1 MIIFKG
7 DYIKTYKSEEFH
19 QVVYVFIDFK
29 ALGSP
34 EYIVLDNGELIK
46 MTAYTVHPEKI
57 IKEIKTCKE
66 ITGHDFEEY
75 QEINAEYFDDVI
87 AKVEKQLSELASA
100 GESYTVEA

>member
-1 MIIFKG
+1 MILFKG
-7 DYIKTYKSEEFH
+7 DYIKTYESDEFH

-66 ITGHDFEEY
+66 ITGYDFEEY
-75 QEINAEYFDDVI
+75 QERNAEYFDDVVYQI
-87 AKVEKQLSELASA
+87 KEQLSELQTTGKIYA
-100 GESYTVEA
+100 V